1 MTVYLRELPAP
12 SGGSSVTV
20 CSPVSATIPWQEG
33 REEDFSELREGLR
46 RLREGEELEAESD
59 GESEEEEDRQV
70 DEFAQFH
77 DTEEEDEDEEDE
89 DPGEEKPGEVDEGRL
104 IVNLSNF
111 KNSLVSVKNREIR

>member
-12 SGGSSVTV
+12 SGGNSVTV

-59 GESEEEEDRQV
+59 SDSESEGEEGRQV
-70 DEFAQFH
+70 DEFAQFQESE
-77 DTEEEDEDEEDE
+77 DTEEEEDEE
-89 DPGEEKPGEVDEGRL
+89 
-104 IVNLSNF
+104 
-111 KNSLVSVKNREIR
+111 